1 MKRFVTC
8 ESVAAVLARDNVDT
22 DMIIRIERMTT
33 LKRGQ
38 FAPWA
43 FEMLRYRQDG
53 SEDASFVLN
62 QGPFREAKIL
72 ISGANFGCG
81 SSREMAVWALDDFG
95 VRCVI
100 AQSYGDIFYNNC
112 LQNGLLPI
120 QLSAH
125 DIERIATLASQ
136 GHAVH
141 VDLSECVI
149 RVAAGELE
157 IPFVIPAHQRE
168 ALLNGWDDI
177 DQSLTLSQD
186 IATFQ
191 ERDRLVRPW
200 VYDVEQPAAVDGS
213 VR

>member
-1 MKRFVTC
+1 MTPFVECT
-8 ESVAAVLARDNVDT
+8 SVAAVIARDNVDT

-43 FEMLRYRQDG
+43 FEMLRYQADG

-62 QGPFREAKIL
+62 RPPFRQAQIL
-72 ISGANFGCG
+72 IAGDNFGCG

-95 VRCVI
+95 IRCVI

-120 QLSAH
+120 RLGAA
-125 DIERIATLASQ
+125 DIAALA
-136 GHAVH
+136 GPARDGRRLH
-141 VDLSECVI
+141 VDLRDCSV
-149 RVAAGELE
+149 RVEGGDK
-157 IPFVIPAHQRE
+157 ITFTVPQQQRE

-177 DQSLTLSQD
+177 DQSLALGAD
-186 IATFQ
+186 IAAFQ
-191 ERDRLVRPW
+191 ASDRRLRPW
-200 VYDVEQPAAVDGS
+200 VYGVEQKP
-213 VR
+213 